1 MCDSSNIKCHHC
13 GSEDVQGDYN
23 YDYGTTS
30 YHCNFCDEDFT
41 EDDLTFCDQCGKQIT
56 LQDDMVISDEG
67 DNFCSRECLIDYEL
81 KNEF

>member
-1 MCDSSNIKCHHC
+1 MCDSSNIKCPIC

-30 YHCNFCDEDFT
+30 YHCNFCDEDFN
-41 EDDLTFCDQCGKQIT
+41 EGDITFCEQCGKQIVEGENHIIHE
-56 LQDDMVISDEG
+56 DMD
-67 DNFCSRECLIDYEL
+67 FCSKESIIDYEL